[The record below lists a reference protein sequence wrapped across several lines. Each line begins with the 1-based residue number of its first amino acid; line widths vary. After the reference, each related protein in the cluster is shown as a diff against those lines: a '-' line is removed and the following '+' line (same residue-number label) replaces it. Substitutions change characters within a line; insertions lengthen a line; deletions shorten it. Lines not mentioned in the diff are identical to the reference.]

1 MYTSKILT
9 GAQLNYAIIEKE
21 LLAAVFTIDKFISYL
36 VGAKVIVYIDHAA
49 HKYLLTRKDAKPWL
63 IRWILLLQ
71 QFDLKLKTKRE

>member
-1 MYTSKILT
+1 VYTSKILT

-36 VGAKVIVYIDHAA
+36 VGAKVIVYIDHAT